1 MKFQFN
7 PFTGNFDAG
16 VDDPLTLSGLTVT
29 GTATL
34 QHIHGN
40 IAGTVYIHVKN
51 TSGIQLQKGT
61 PVRVVGAVGDTTT
74 LEVAAADSSSPQTMP
89 AIAVLS
95 ETLAVNAT
103 GHAAVGGELTGLAT
117 GSYSIGQALYVAAGG
132 GLTGTRPTNG
142 TIQQVAIVGRVHVS
156 TGSLTV
162 AVGSSEAALLS
173 SRTLSN
179 SELTGSS
186 YVNGSYRSNNV
197 EMAALDIDCSLGN
210 YFSKAISSD
219 STFTFSNA
227 PASSAY
233 SFVLRLTHTSG
244 IVTWPSS
251 VFWSKNTAPILTV
264 GKTHLFTFLT
274 DDGGSTWHGAALVD
288 YID

>member
-7 PFTGNFDAG
+7 PFTGNFDVG

-29 GTATL
+29 GTAAL
-34 QHIHGN
+34 QHVHGN

-51 TSGIQLQKGT
+51 TSGIELQKGT

-74 LEVAAADSSSPQTMP
+74 LEVAAADSSSPLTMP
-89 AIAVLS
+89 AVAILS

-142 TIQQVAIVGRVHVS
+142 TIQQVAIVGRVHAS
-156 TGSLTV
+156 TGSFTV
-162 AVGSSEAALLS
+162 TIGSSEAALLS
-173 SRTLSN
+173 GRTLQNSN
-179 SELTGSS
+179 LTGSS
-186 YVNGSYRSNNV
+186 YVNGSYRSNTV
-197 EMAALDIDCSLGN
+197 EMAALDVDCTLGN
-210 YFSKAISSD
+210 YFSKTINSS
-219 STFTFSNA
+219 STFTFSSA

-233 SFVLRLTHTSG
+233 SFVLRLVHTSG
-244 IVTWPSS
+244 VVSWPSS
-251 VFWSKNTAPILTV
+251 VVWSKNTAPTLTA

-274 DDGGSTWHGAALVD
+274 DNGGSTWRGAALVD
-288 YID
+288 YIN